1 MQMDRKPVS
10 GSVSGRKGK
19 GEKGATSS
27 VSAADY
33 ETTSTAGALS
43 TRAPTSSYG
52 GDDHDSLTH
61 VGGATHVSG
70 STDDRMALNDRYADV
85 RSDRMG
91 LDARQRNQGRKK
103 AAGRAGGDPSD
114 DGGDSGDES
123 SSGQG
128 DEGDEDYQAPDDS
141 DSDDDDEYESLG
153 SGGDRLSDSTFKPP
167 KTASKA
173 AQSATP
179 VHQSAVQGVWF
190 DEPRHVWIAHVRVG
204 GERKKKKF
212 GVSKYGGRDE
222 ARRAAEECRLQND
235 KDNEKAGRHI
245 KSRSKSEIT
254 GVGRDNTTAR
264 WGSSWY
270 ENGKQKKECFSV
282 AGVGEEGA
290 KQEAIKRRQL
300 METTATGLD
309 RKDQELVDQLAAK
322 NVKGVHFDE
331 RQNRWVASW
340 REGGKLHSKTF
351 AINKHGGIEEAY
363 DKAVACRREKE
374 ASGAAGLKQPA
385 EIQSGHKGVSWHK
398 AGKAWVAQWSGASG
412 EQQQRYFSLFAYEG
426 NSEEA
431 KADAIRWRKTM
442 VEQTKREKRDRLVD
456 GADRQ
461 VPSRKRPS
469 EAPEGR
475 RVRRKATK

>member
-1 MQMDRKPVS
+1 MDRKPVS

-300 METTATGLD
+300 METVCRISASYASARMQWVWLVLLMYGFCVSLLCLFRPPPASTARTRSSSTSWPPRMSRASTSTSARTGGW
-309 RKDQELVDQLAAK
+309 RHGARAGSCTPRPSPSTSTAA
-322 NVKGVHFDE
+322 
-331 RQNRWVASW
+331 S
-340 REGGKLHSKTF
+340 
-351 AINKHGGIEEAY
+351 
-363 DKAVACRREKE
+363 RRPTTRP
-374 ASGAAGLKQPA
+374 SRAAG
-385 EIQSGHKGVSWHK
+385 
-398 AGKAWVAQWSGASG
+398 
-412 EQQQRYFSLFAYEG
+412 
-426 NSEEA
+426 
-431 KADAIRWRKTM
+431 
-442 VEQTKREKRDRLVD
+442 
-456 GADRQ
+456 
-461 VPSRKRPS
+461 
-469 EAPEGR
+469 R
-475 RVRRKATK
+475 RRRAVRRASSSQLRSRAATRV